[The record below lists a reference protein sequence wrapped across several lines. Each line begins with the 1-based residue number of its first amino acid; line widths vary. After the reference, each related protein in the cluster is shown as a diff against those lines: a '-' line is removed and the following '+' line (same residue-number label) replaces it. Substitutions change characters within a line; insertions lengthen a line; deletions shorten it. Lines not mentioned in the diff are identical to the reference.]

1 MKKAK
6 AKYESVSPPRC
17 AGCAMGGGK
26 MVWDDREMNGG
37 EEDGWLIRGEPTE
50 RSGESVTA
58 RPETQTASDQCK

>member
-1 MKKAK
+1 
-6 AKYESVSPPRC
+6 
-17 AGCAMGGGK
+17 MGGGK